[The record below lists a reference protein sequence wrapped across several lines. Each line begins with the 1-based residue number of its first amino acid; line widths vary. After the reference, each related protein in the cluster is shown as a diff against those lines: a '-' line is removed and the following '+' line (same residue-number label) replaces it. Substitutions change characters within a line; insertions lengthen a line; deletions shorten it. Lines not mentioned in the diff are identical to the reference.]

1 MLKRIILLFSAAVLL
16 LSFAACGTSSEETAN
31 VQSVAMITGTG
42 SVGIPERF
50 SGIVAVRGETKL
62 NPDSSR
68 KIKEILVKEG
78 DEVEEGDVLFTY
90 DMELGALDL
99 EKAELELEQLKA
111 GRDAKV
117 RERDELQKQKEKA
130 KQEEQ
135 LAYTLEIQACD
146 TEIRSQEYNIALKEK
161 DIEKLKET
169 MEVSDF
175 KSPLAGLI
183 QKIDES
189 AVQNGGGY
197 PEDYYGGN
205 QESAFITIVEAG
217 EYRVKAYVNENN
229 VGLVY
234 EGMPVL
240 IRSRVDKDALWNGE
254 IVKIDWEAATQQQ
267 QQSGGMPYM
276 MESGA
281 EMESTSKYPFYV
293 ELASAEGLLLGQH
306 VYIEPD
312 YGQSDINVNAMY
324 LPEFYL
330 FDLSD
335 EAGFVWA
342 RGANGKLEKR
352 EIALGDYNEDLM
364 SYEVLSGLQ
373 ASDYIAF
380 PEEGLKEGMKC
391 VEFDE
396 NAFEFEDGEGMEFM
410 PSMEDGFGFEE
421 EYDEGPEMEV
431 FPEEEG
437 MTE

>member
-90 DMELGALDL
+90 DMELSALDL

-267 QQSGGMPYM
+267 QSGGMPYM

-335 EAGFVWA
+335 ETGFVWA